1 MNLKYYSILFAIIG
15 ISVLYAMTLFSK
27 PVVIEL
33 SKLPQYEGKQITT
46 QGIVKNYYSTKY
58 GNQMITIEDNNASA
72 TVFSEEEITVE
83 YGDKIRVTGE
93 VQKYNDCWEIIVN
106 DKRSITII
114 QKWENI
120 SMPLWQI
127 VQNPGR
133 YEGLNVNVSGYVDSL
148 YDDYF
153 YLIDEKGDYSILVFY
168 NSYEPEAV
176 YPGQKVSVAGLF
188 SFEKENFRYV
198 LSICDRTHKI
208 SPAAGE

>member
-1 MNLKYYSILFAIIG
+1 MNLKYYSILFAVIG
-15 ISVLYAMTLFSK
+15 ISALYAMTFFSK

-46 QGIVKNYYSTKY
+46 QGIVKNYYTTKY

-72 TVFSEEEITVE
+72 TVFSEEEIIVE

-127 VQNPGR
+127 VQNPEK

-168 NSYEPEAV
+168 NSYEPETA

-188 SFEKENFRYV
+188 KFEKENFRYV
-198 LSICDRTHKI
+198 LSICDKTHKI
-208 SPAAGE
+208 SPTVGE

>member
-1 MNLKYYSILFAIIG
+1 MRLKHFSLIFAVVG
-15 ISVLYAMTLFSK
+15 ICLLYALSLFSK
-27 PVVIEL
+27 PAVIEL
-33 SKLPQYEGKQITT
+33 SKLPEYEGKQITT
-46 QGIVKNYYSTKY
+46 QGIVKSYYSTKY
-58 GNQMITIEDNNASA
+58 GSQIIIIEDNNTSA
-72 TVFSEEEITVE
+72 TVFSEEETIVE

-93 VQKYNDCWEIIVN
+93 VQKYNDGWEIIVN
-106 DKRSITII
+106 DKHSITII

-153 YLIDEKGDYSILVFY
+153 HLIDEKGEYSLLVLY
-168 NSYEPEAV
+168 TPYQPDAV
-176 YPGQKVSVAGLF
+176 SPGQKVSVAGLF

-198 LSICDRTHKI
+198 LSICDKTHKI
-208 SPAAGE
+208 STSAGE